1 MNIKYK
7 LTIGWLYPDL
17 MCIYGDR
24 GNVTVLQKR
33 CEWRGIDVTV
43 QRIGLSSVEKDLLSC
58 DLLMMGGAQDS
69 QQTIVAKDLEKK
81 KKSLSTMIE
90 SGIPG
95 LYICGGFQFLGKYY
109 KEADGTV
116 IDQLGI
122 LDVYT
127 ENPGGE
133 RLIGNI
139 AVEVTGL
146 TLSSLSKRAESRN
159 PSTSSGLN
167 SSRLRAKNNQVI
179 VGFENHGG
187 RTRLGPE
194 VKPLGKVLKGYGSNA
209 EDGTEGA
216 VYKNSIGT
224 YFHGPIL
231 PKNPEL
237 ADWLIMKAL
246 EKKYKKT
253 VILNTSEESSEIASS
268 HASRNDD
275 VIQLPPLD
283 DSLSHKAKEAVCKKI
298 DLRLY

>member
-1 MNIKYK
+1 MKQK
-7 LTIGWLYPDL
+7 LIIGWLYPDL

-33 CEWRGIDVTV
+33 CEWRGIDVEV
-43 QRIGLSSVEKDLLSC
+43 KQIGLESSEKDLLSC

-69 QQTIVAKDLEKK
+69 QQTIVANDLEKK
-81 KKSLSTMIE
+81 KTTLSEMIE

-116 IDQLGI
+116 IEQLGI

-127 ENPGGE
+127 ENPGGK

-139 AVEVTGL
+139 AIEVTGL
-146 TLSSLSKRAESRN
+146 PLHMTF
-159 PSTSSGLN
+159 
-167 SSRLRAKNNQVI
+167 

-187 RTRLGPE
+187 RTRLGKDI
-194 VKPLGKVLKGYGSNA
+194 VPLGKVLKGFGSNA
-209 EDGTEGA
+209 EDRTEGA
-216 VYKNSIGT
+216 VYRNSIGT

-237 ADWLIMKAL
+237 ADYLIEKAL
-246 EKKYKKT
+246 KHRYKKSIT
-253 VILNTSEESSEIASS
+253 LK
-268 HASRNDD
+268 
-275 VIQLPPLD
+275 PLD
-283 DSLSHKAKEAVCKKI
+283 GSLSHKARSIVLER
-298 DLRLY
+298 LRIG

>member
-1 MNIKYK
+1 MKYK
-7 LTIGWLYPDL
+7 VTIGWLYPDL

-24 GNVTVLQKR
+24 GNITVLQKR
-33 CEWRGIDVTV
+33 CEWRGIETHIKQIDIT
-43 QRIGLSSVEKDLLSC
+43 STEKDLRSV
-58 DLLMMGGAQDS
+58 DLLMMGGAQDN

-81 KKSLSTMIE
+81 KHILSDMIE
-90 SGIPG
+90 SFTPG

-109 KEADGTV
+109 KEADGT
-116 IDQLGI
+116 IIEQLGV

-139 AVEVTGL
+139 AIEVTGL
-146 TLSSLSKRAESRN
+146 PIKATF
-159 PSTSSGLN
+159 
-167 SSRLRAKNNQVI
+167 

-187 RTRLGPE
+187 RTRLGQD

-237 ADWLIMKAL
+237 ADWLI
-246 EKKYKKT
+246 EKSLHHKYPST
-253 VILNTSEESSEIASS
+253 TSEQIKK
-268 HASRNDD
+268 
-275 VIQLPPLD
+275 LMKPLD
-283 DSLSHKAKEAVCKKI
+283 DTLAQKAKKTILDKLNI
-298 DLRLY
+298 